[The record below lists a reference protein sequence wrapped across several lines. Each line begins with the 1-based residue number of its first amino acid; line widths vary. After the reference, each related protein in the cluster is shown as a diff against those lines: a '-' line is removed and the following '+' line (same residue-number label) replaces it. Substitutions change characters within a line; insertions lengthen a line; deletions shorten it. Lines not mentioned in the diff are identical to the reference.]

1 MIMTRANRFA
11 FITAGLGLVAV
22 SSIFSPGA
30 AAAQAPGQQLFMANN
45 CYLCHGTV
53 GQGGTGPRIAPPD
66 LPEIAGFMAY
76 VRHPAGGMPAY
87 TTKVL
92 SDADLTAIHGYLE
105 SLPQPNGLPGLLS
118 RSTGNDAK

>member
-1 MIMTRANRFA
+1 MIMTRANRFV
-11 FITAGLGLVAV
+11 FLIAGLELLAA
-22 SSIFSPGA
+22 SSIPSFGA
-30 AAAQAPGQQLFMANN
+30 ADTRAPGRQLFLANN

-66 LPEIAGFMAY
+66 LPPIEGFVAY

-92 SDADLTAIHGYLE
+92 NDADLTAIH
-105 SLPQPNGLPGLLS
+105 
-118 RSTGNDAK
+118 

>member
-1 MIMTRANRFA
+1 MIMTRANRFVFLA
-11 FITAGLGLVAV
+11 VGVGLMAA
-22 SSIFSPGA
+22 SPIPSFGA
-30 AAAQAPGQQLFMANN
+30 ADTRASGRQLFMTNN

-66 LPEIAGFMAY
+66 LPAIEGFVAY

-105 SLPQPNGLPGLLS
+105 SLLQPNGLPDLLS
-118 RSTGNDAK
+118 RSSGSDAK